1 MPEDQ
6 YIGVALAVCG
16 SFLIG
21 SSYVTTKIGLRDARE
36 RNGFKGDGFEYFKNP
51 LWWTGMIMV
60 RIRILPLLISH
71 IEREPSC
78 LRHLF
83 RAQIISVAH
92 RHVLEVGSS
101 NNIVNSY

>member
-1 MPEDQ
+1 MLEDQ

-51 LWWTGMIMV
+51 LWWTGMIICTLNESRV
-60 RIRILPLLISH
+60 VSDIAR
-71 IEREPSC
+71 
-78 LRHLF
+78 
-83 RAQIISVAH
+83 
-92 RHVLEVGSS
+92 SS
-101 NNIVNSY
+101 DTFKSS

>member
-1 MPEDQ
+1 MLEDQ

-60 RIRILPLLISH
+60 CILRIALVICTLNESRVVSDIA
-71 IEREPSC
+71 R
-78 LRHLF
+78 
-83 RAQIISVAH
+83 
-92 RHVLEVGSS
+92 SS
-101 NNIVNSY
+101 DTFKSS